1 METCE
6 VGTTKETTS
15 FDRALTKPERAWL
28 WRAFGAQ
35 QGGAGA
41 AGLVAATLRA
51 R

>member
-1 METCE
+1 LPLLGSSASTLAAHLLSP
-6 VGTTKETTS
+6 G
-15 FDRALTKPERAWL
+15 KPERAWL